1 MYVNMW
7 LDLSYLISCFYGEAC
22 LIWIFLS
29 ELQWGTCRCM
39 HTVQYAYTCTLYL
52 YMCMVFFVLQIHFF
66 PLGDSKDWTMDDLQ
80 QKASSA
86 LHVFLLYQYQNPWFQ
101 LSSFL
106 FIYFMLGE
114 MSLCLCHAVVDITA
128 VTLHGYE
135 WLTYQLY
142 SEEEKT
148 LRDRNRFSLQF
159 KVRETIPKL
168 ITLNTPRFSL
178 FFLPLKPLMGKWEF
192 FERSCCLLKIV
203 SVGIILM
210 GLCI

>member
-1 MYVNMW
+1 MLLW
-7 LDLSYLISCFYGEAC
+7 RSLSRMN
-22 LIWIFLS
+22 FLS

-39 HTVQYAYTCTLYL
+39 YTVQYAYTCTLYL
-52 YMCMVFFVLQIHFF
+52 YVYGFFCPANTFF
-66 PLGDSKDWTMDDLQ
+66 SIGRFKGLNHVWLATESQWC
-80 QKASSA
+80 SA

-114 MSLCLCHAVVDITA
+114 MSLCLCHAIVDITA

-178 FFLPLKPLMGKWEF
+178 FFPSFEASNVGPVECSREGGNGNSLKGHVACWK
-192 FERSCCLLKIV
+192 
-203 SVGIILM
+203 
-210 GLCI
+210 

>member
-1 MYVNMW
+1 MEKPVSYEYFVWITVRYMQMNVYCAVCIYMY
-7 LDLSYLISCFYGEAC
+7 I
-22 LIWIFLS
+22 IPI
-29 ELQWGTCRCM
+29 
-39 HTVQYAYTCTLYL
+39 H
-52 YMCMVFFVLQIHFF
+52 FVLQIHFF
-66 PLGDSKDWTMDDLQ
+66 PLGDLKDWTMDDLQ

-86 LHVFLLYQYQNPWFQ
+86 LHVFLLYQYRNPWFQ

-114 MSLCLCHAVVDITA
+114 MSHCLCHAIVDITA

-178 FFLPLKPLMGKWEF
+178 FFPS
-192 FERSCCLLKIV
+192 FEAFN
-203 SVGIILM
+203 VGPVECSRDGGNGNSLE
-210 GLCI
+210 GHVACWK

>member
-7 LDLSYLISCFYGEAC
+7 LDLSYLNYFMLLWRS
-22 LIWIFLS
+22 LSRMNFLS

-39 HTVQYAYTCTLYL
+39 YTVQYAYTCTLYL
-52 YMCMVFFVLQIHFF
+52 YVYGFFCPANTFF
-66 PLGDSKDWTMDDLQ
+66 SIGRFKGLNHVWLATESQWC
-80 QKASSA
+80 SA

-178 FFLPLKPLMGKWEF
+178 FFLPLKPLMLDQWNVQETGGNGNSLEGHVACWK
-192 FERSCCLLKIV
+192 
-203 SVGIILM
+203 
-210 GLCI
+210 